1 MKVRGAK
8 LSMMA
13 LALVVFVT
21 IGVSSAFAQV
31 TLKYAN
37 WQWLESGR
45 AEVLQ
50 EFVDAFEAQNPDI
63 KIEKVAIPY
72 STYNDALLTQF
83 EAGSGPDVMFVQDM
97 ALIPWIDR
105 AHLAPLDD
113 LIDLSKYAEFFPVQ
127 QQTAVKEGKNFAL
140 IYEGFPYAG
149 LCYNKK
155 LFEAAGVDVPKTP
168 EDLLKV
174 SDAIYEATGK
184 PGLIHPTNL
193 ANPSYIMQGGM
204 IVIMGHG
211 GRIVKDGKFAVTQP
225 EFIEGVEFLKKIY
238 NLESTPTGTEFGV
251 QRQQFL
257 AGDAGMVMDGSYW
270 PSIVKL
276 NNPELYENL
285 GVANLP
291 FPDPASPF
299 ETNWYAVNA
308 KSPNKQA
315 AAKFVEFLLQPEQ
328 ANKWAVI
335 SSIPGL
341 TFTYDAVQKE
351 YPWFEVYAKV
361 SPYGVV
367 RMLPGYESNTPEIRR
382 MVADAIS
389 AAMSGQ
395 VPAKEAMEQLHK
407 DLVNRFGER

>member
-8 LSMMA
+8 LSI
-13 LALVVFVT
+13 LVLTLVFLVT
-21 IGVSSAFAQV
+21 LGVTSVFAQV

-37 WQWLESGR
+37 WQWLEPGR

-50 EFVDAFEAQNPDI
+50 EFVDAFEAENPDI
-63 KIEKVAIPY
+63 KIEKIAIPY

-105 AHLAPLDD
+105 GYLAPLDD
-113 LIDLSKYAEFFPVQ
+113 LIDLSKYADSFPVQ
-127 QQTAVKEGKNFAL
+127 QETAVKDGNNFAI

-168 EDLLKV
+168 EEFLKV

-204 IVIMGHG
+204 IVIMGFG
-211 GRIVKDGKFAVTQP
+211 GRIVKDGKFAVAEP
-225 EFIEGVEFLKKIY
+225 EFIEGVKFLRKIY
-238 NLESTPTGTEFGV
+238 ELDSTPTGTEFGV

-270 PSIVKL
+270 PSIVKM

-315 AAKFVEFLLQPEQ
+315 AAKFVEFLLQPKQ

-341 TFTYDAVQKE
+341 TYTYDAVQKE

-395 VPAKEAMEQLHK
+395 VPAQEAMEQLHK
-407 DLVNRFGER
+407 DLINRFGKR